1 MSLYPWLWAFS
12 CHSETLKTVKEYRL
26 SKTMNLSRPAISE
39 TNREK
44 NKERAKK
51 RLKTLDQLL

>member
-44 NKERAKK
+44 TNFRFTKRGLKK
-51 RLKTLDQLL
+51 D